1 MAKTR
6 LIKNDGSQA
15 VLIPSELAYSNWDM
29 ELVIEWQ
36 GDELVIRPAARRM
49 GDVLGKLA
57 RFSADFMSEG
67 RDLNAEDERP
77 RFDQHYAP
85 TLSPSL
91 RQQRLLLHHRQ
102 RQP

>member
-15 VLIPSELAYSNWDM
+15 VLIPSELAHSNWDM
-29 ELVIEWQ
+29 ELVIERQ

-57 RFSADFMSEG
+57 RFSADFMSEA
-67 RDLNAEDERP
+67 RDLNAEDERA

-85 TLSPSL
+85 T
-91 RQQRLLLHHRQ
+91 
-102 RQP
+102 